1 VETCDQT
8 EAAVRSGAG
17 IEELR
22 RPVDLQGI
30 VGTTHLQAAFLPA

>member
-1 VETCDQT
+1 VETCDPT

-22 RPVDLQGI
+22 RPVDLQG
-30 VGTTHLQAAFLPA
+30 VAGATHLHAAFLPA